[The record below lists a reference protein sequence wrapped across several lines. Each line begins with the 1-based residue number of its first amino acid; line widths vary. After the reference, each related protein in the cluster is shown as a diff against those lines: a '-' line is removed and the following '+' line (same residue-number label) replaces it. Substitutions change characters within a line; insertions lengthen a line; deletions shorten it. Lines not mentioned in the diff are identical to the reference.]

1 MHEPRDDIQELV
13 RGARR
18 VRELIWQDPHRPRFH
33 LVPPEGFFNDPNGAL
48 FWRGRYHLFYLAR
61 EPIPHPRR
69 LGEELWVAAWDHVSS
84 RDLVHWI
91 QHPPAIRPKPDG
103 STPMGIYSGGAIKNA
118 PRSALIYHIP
128 GQGTC
133 IAVAEDDDLVEWRE
147 LPENPV
153 IPLHRE
159 GDEYVVFDPAGWYEE
174 EAHSLRDTT
183 GHDSRSSGVDR
194 GPTHSGH
201 GTYCALIG
209 NKNRR
214 PGYEGD
220 CTSLFTSPDATLNGI
235 SGNCMELSMRIEP
248 RAATEVGLKVLCSP
262 DNSEQTVISY
272 LPGERKLQVDFRQSS
287 LADDLQYWDYDP
299 ARAEAFRTT
308 GTVQAA
314 PFRLADGEALELRVF
329 IDRSVIEV
337 FANRRQTLTQ
347 RVYPTR
353 ADSTAVRLFATGGG
367 AHASVVEIWEMEPV
381 APW

>member
-1 MHEPRDDIQELV
+1 MVSLPRVLSLAPDGTLAIAPAPELETL
-13 RGARR
+13 RLRPRR
-18 VRELIWQDPHRPRFH
+18 VEAFH
-33 LVPPEGFFNDPNGAL
+33 IAA
-48 FWRGRYHLFYLAR
+48 GR
-61 EPIPHPRR
+61 
-69 LGEELWVAAWDHVSS
+69 
-84 RDLVHWI
+84 
-91 QHPPAIRPKPDG
+91 
-103 STPMGIYSGGAIKNA
+103 
-118 PRSALIYHIP
+118 
-128 GQGTC
+128 
-133 IAVAEDDDLVEWRE
+133 
-147 LPENPV
+147 
-153 IPLHRE
+153 
-159 GDEYVVFDPAGWYEE
+159 
-174 EAHSLRDTT
+174 
-183 GHDSRSSGVDR
+183 
-194 GPTHSGH
+194 
-201 GTYCALIG
+201 
-209 NKNRR
+209 
-214 PGYEGD
+214 
-220 CTSLFTSPDATLNGI
+220 DATLNGI

-329 IDRSVIEV
+329 IDRPVIEV